1 MDMDSYPFSTDP
13 YRLRGRAFS
22 IVGSM
27 TSDSQWR
34 DAALVSGRLSSWAF
48 TNSILIAAQHRLEAE
63 RFDGMPADPTLLAS
77 KPQWARMGRYPK
89 DGRTPYRIVEQ
100 DGTTLTTRY
109 VFDVSQTDGEP
120 FLQLAPSKPS
130 ATVFASMLDAMCED
144 LNVQPQADTDPD
156 MDPELVDPADRIHS
170 TALLIARTLVADDVP
185 ESLAETAAL
194 TAACMVCGAVGCD
207 TAVDPFGFET
217 GAEGL
222 LLCGGVAR
230 KAARRIIAYCG
241 RGTGYRDGSML
252 APPPSSSDGAGLA
265 DMGEEAAMDVEPA
278 TASLIGLDNPVPPV
292 QSIDFGGLE

>member
-144 LNVQPQADTDPD
+144 LNVQPQADADPD

-185 ESLAETAAL
+185 ESLAETTAL

>member
-144 LNVQPQADTDPD
+144 LNVQLQADADPD

-170 TALLIARTLVADDVP
+170 TALLIARTLVMDGVP

-222 LLCGGVAR
+222 LLCGGIAR

-278 TASLIGLDNPVPPV
+278 SASPLGLDNPVPPV

>member
-63 RFDGMPADPTLLAS
+63 RFAVMPADPTLLAS

-130 ATVFASMLDAMCED
+130 ATVLVSMLDAMCED
-144 LNVQPQADTDPD
+144 LNVQPQADADPD

>member
-1 MDMDSYPFSTDP
+1 MDMDSYPFNTDP

-27 TSDSQWR
+27 TSDRQWR
-34 DAALVSGRLSSWAF
+34 DAALMSGRLSSWAF

-100 DGTTLTTRY
+100 GGTTLTTRY

-144 LNVQPQADTDPD
+144 LNVQPQADADPD

-265 DMGEEAAMDVEPA
+265 DMGEEASMDVEPA

>member
-13 YRLRGRAFS
+13 YRLRSRAFS

-63 RFDGMPADPTLLAS
+63 LFDGMPADPTLLAS

-144 LNVQPQADTDPD
+144 LNVQPQADADPD

>member
-34 DAALVSGRLSSWAF
+34 DAALISGRLSSWAF

>member
-144 LNVQPQADTDPD
+144 LNVQPQADADPD

-170 TALLIARTLVADDVP
+170 TALLIARTLVMDGVP

-222 LLCGGVAR
+222 LLCGGIAR

-278 TASLIGLDNPVPPV
+278 SASPLGLDNPVPPV

>member
-63 RFDGMPADPTLLAS
+63 RFAVMPADPTLLAS

-130 ATVFASMLDAMCED
+130 ATVLASMLDAMCED
-144 LNVQPQADTDPD
+144 LNVQPQADADPD

>member
-34 DAALVSGRLSSWAF
+34 DAALISGRLSSWAF

-130 ATVFASMLDAMCED
+130 ATVFASMLDVMCED
-144 LNVQPQADTDPD
+144 LNVQPQADADPD

>member
-144 LNVQPQADTDPD
+144 LNVQPQADADPD

-170 TALLIARTLVADDVP
+170 TALLIARTLVMDGVP

-222 LLCGGVAR
+222 LLCGGIAR

-265 DMGEEAAMDVEPA
+265 NMGEEAAMDVEPA
-278 TASLIGLDNPVPPV
+278 SASPLGLDNPVPPV

>member
-130 ATVFASMLDAMCED
+130 ATVLVSMLDAMCED
-144 LNVQPQADTDPD
+144 LNVQPQADADPD

>member
-130 ATVFASMLDAMCED
+130 ATVLASMLDAMCED
-144 LNVQPQADTDPD
+144 LNVQPQADADPD

-170 TALLIARTLVADDVP
+170 TALLIARTLVANDVP

>member
-144 LNVQPQADTDPD
+144 LNVQPQADADPD

-170 TALLIARTLVADDVP
+170 TALLIARTLVMDGVP

-278 TASLIGLDNPVPPV
+278 SASPLGLDNPVPPV

>member
-63 RFDGMPADPTLLAS
+63 RFAVMPADPTLLAS

-120 FLQLAPSKPS
+120 FFQLAPSKPS
-130 ATVFASMLDAMCED
+130 ATVLASMLDAMCED
-144 LNVQPQADTDPD
+144 LNVQPQADADPD

>member
-13 YRLRGRAFS
+13 YRLRSRAFS

-63 RFDGMPADPTLLAS
+63 LFDGMPADPPLLAS

-144 LNVQPQADTDPD
+144 LNVQPQADADPD

>member
-1 MDMDSYPFSTDP
+1 M
-13 YRLRGRAFS
+13 
-22 IVGSM
+22 
-27 TSDSQWR
+27 
-34 DAALVSGRLSSWAF
+34 
-48 TNSILIAAQHRLEAE
+48 
-63 RFDGMPADPTLLAS
+63 
-77 KPQWARMGRYPK
+77 
-89 DGRTPYRIVEQ
+89 
-100 DGTTLTTRY
+100 
-109 VFDVSQTDGEP
+109 FDVSQTDGKP

-130 ATVFASMLDAMCED
+130 ATVLASMLDAMCED
-144 LNVQPQADTDPD
+144 LNVQPQADADPD

>member
-144 LNVQPQADTDPD
+144 LNVQPQADADPD

-170 TALLIARTLVADDVP
+170 TALLIARTLVMDGVP
-185 ESLAETAAL
+185 ELLAETAAL

-222 LLCGGVAR
+222 LLCGGIAR

-278 TASLIGLDNPVPPV
+278 SASPLGLDNPVPPV

>member
-63 RFDGMPADPTLLAS
+63 RFAVMPADPTLLAS

-130 ATVFASMLDAMCED
+130 ATVLASMLDAMCED
-144 LNVQPQADTDPD
+144 LNVQPQADADPD

-252 APPPSSSDGAGLA
+252 APPPSSSDGAGLV

>member
-63 RFDGMPADPTLLAS
+63 RFAVMPADPTLLAS

-89 DGRTPYRIVEQ
+89 DGRTSYRIVEQ

-130 ATVFASMLDAMCED
+130 ATVLASMLDAMCED
-144 LNVQPQADTDPD
+144 LNVQPQADADPD

-170 TALLIARTLVADDVP
+170 TALLIARTLVVDDVP

>member
-170 TALLIARTLVADDVP
+170 TALLIARTLVVDDVP

>member
-144 LNVQPQADTDPD
+144 LNVQPQADADPD

-207 TAVDPFGFET
+207 AAVDPFGFET

>member
-27 TSDSQWR
+27 TSDRQWR
-34 DAALVSGRLSSWAF
+34 DAALMSGRLSSWAF

-63 RFDGMPADPTLLAS
+63 RFDGMPAGPTLLAS

-100 DGTTLTTRY
+100 GGTTLTTRY

-130 ATVFASMLDAMCED
+130 ATVFASMLDAMCEG
-144 LNVQPQADTDPD
+144 LNVQPQADVDPD

-170 TALLIARTLVADDVP
+170 TALLVARTLVADGVP

-207 TAVDPFGFET
+207 TAVDPFGFEA

-265 DMGEEAAMDVEPA
+265 DMGEEASMDVEPA

>member
-48 TNSILIAAQHRLEAE
+48 TSSILIAAQHRLEAE

-144 LNVQPQADTDPD
+144 LNVQPQADADPD

-170 TALLIARTLVADDVP
+170 TALLIARTLVMDGVP

-222 LLCGGVAR
+222 LLCGGIAR

-278 TASLIGLDNPVPPV
+278 SASPLGLDNPVPPV

>member
-34 DAALVSGRLSSWAF
+34 DAALISGRLSSWAF

-109 VFDVSQTDGEP
+109 VFDVSQTDGKP

-130 ATVFASMLDAMCED
+130 TTVFASMLDAMCED
-144 LNVQPQADTDPD
+144 LNVQPQADADPD
-156 MDPELVDPADRIHS
+156 MDPELVDPAGRIHS

>member
-63 RFDGMPADPTLLAS
+63 RFAGMPADPTLLAS

-130 ATVFASMLDAMCED
+130 ATVLASMLDAMCED
-144 LNVQPQADTDPD
+144 LNVQPQADADPD

>member
-89 DGRTPYRIVEQ
+89 DGRTSYRIVEQ

-170 TALLIARTLVADDVP
+170 TALLIARTLVVDDVP

>member
-144 LNVQPQADTDPD
+144 LNVQPQADADPD

-170 TALLIARTLVADDVP
+170 TALLIARTLVMDGVP
-185 ESLAETAAL
+185 EPLAETAAL

-222 LLCGGVAR
+222 LLCGGIAR

-278 TASLIGLDNPVPPV
+278 SASPLGLDNPVPPV

>member
-1 MDMDSYPFSTDP
+1 M
-13 YRLRGRAFS
+13 G
-22 IVGSM
+22 VHE
-27 TSDSQWR
+27 
-34 DAALVSGRLSSWAF
+34 
-48 TNSILIAAQHRLEAE
+48 LIAAQHRLEAE

-130 ATVFASMLDAMCED
+130 ATVFASMLDVMCED
-144 LNVQPQADTDPD
+144 LNVQPQADADPD